1 MVEPCAK
8 SVTKEMEIRTIKEQ
22 VLHCLTNYPGTR
34 NSDTLLRQELLRE
47 FYPEKILVLSG
58 GREAITFENEYL
70 VPTQETVKRI
80 RAKIQNVEGRLL
92 PTSEAV
98 VKQRRINE
106 DRWRDAMGYALEEPL
121 SGAIQQTL
129 Q

>member
-1 MVEPCAK
+1 MTLNKQVE
-8 SVTKEMEIRTIKEQ
+8 RTLEDF
-22 VLHCLTNYPGTR
+22 PETR
-34 NSDTLLRQELLRE
+34 NSDIALTIQIWETY
-47 FYPEKILVLSG
+47 YPEYLENGWVKIENLYDLP
-58 GREAITFENEYL
+58 REDN
-70 VPTQETVKRI
+70 VKRI
-80 RAKIQNVEGRLL
+80 RARIQNVEGRLL

-129 Q
+129 N